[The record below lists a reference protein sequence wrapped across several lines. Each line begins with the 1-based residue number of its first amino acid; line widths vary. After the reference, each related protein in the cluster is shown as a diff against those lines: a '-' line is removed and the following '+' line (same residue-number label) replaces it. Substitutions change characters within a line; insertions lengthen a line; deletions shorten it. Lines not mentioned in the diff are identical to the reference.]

1 MNLITHNLR
10 RQAAQ
15 QFIDSVDAGNDV
27 YYVFIGKSAP
37 FQDENNPDQP
47 YDTVQQ
53 VHLDTY
59 SDMIAG
65 KLVTSNDVK
74 LMIPRYDWAANTV
87 YDIYAHDDTTLFNKQ
102 FYVLVTQGTN
112 HSVFKCISNNN
123 RNPSLVPP
131 DVYST
136 SPEDM
141 VYETTDG
148 YQWKYMYS
156 INDTVFRKFATS
168 NFIPVTPNAN
178 VSANAV
184 SGSLDH
190 IQVTYGG
197 SAYNSYGSGIIQ
209 VSAVNGNARVFQVEA
224 TKSANTDFFKNCAFK
239 LTSGTG
245 AGQQRLISEYVV
257 SGSLRSVVLDAP
269 FDILPDIYSSYEI
282 SPAVVVA
289 GDGSGFV
296 GRGLVNAASSN
307 SIYKI
312 EITNPGNNYTYTTT
326 TILANTGGVSN
337 SAVLK
342 PIKSPQNGHGYNVA
356 AELGARHLCIS
367 TTLNSDDVDNDD
379 RLLDTND
386 YRTIGLLK
394 NPLFANVNITF
405 TSETQAFVDGDI
417 VTQADSGASGEV
429 IVVGSSTIRLTNVS
443 GFFAAGNTSYN
454 KITSTG
460 GAEAEVVSVSMPT
473 TYIDQTYKLVI
484 DNPAGQFQ
492 QDEMI
497 VQGSNANGTLYFA
510 NSTIMRITNKQ
521 GTFNVSDDV
530 VGLVETVTGDTSGSS
545 VKVTDLAVGDLVT
558 GSGEVLYIE
567 NLKPI
572 RRYAQ
577 QSETLKLILQF

>member
-53 VHLDTY
+53 VHLDAY

-65 KLVTSNDVK
+65 KLVTSADAK
-74 LMIPRYDWAANTV
+74 LMIPRYDWTANTV
-87 YDIYAHDDTTLFNKQ
+87 YDIYAHDDATLLNKQ

-112 HSVFKCISNNN
+112 HSVFKCLSNNN

-168 NFIPVTPNAN
+168 KFIPVTPNAN

-197 SAYNSYGSGIIQ
+197 SSYNSYGSGIIQ
-209 VSAVNGNARVFQVEA
+209 VAAVNGNARVFQVEA

-257 SGSLRSVVLDAP
+257 SGSLRSIVVDTP
-269 FDILPDIYSSYEI
+269 FDILPDIYSTYEI
-282 SPAVVVA
+282 SPAVVIS

-307 SIYKI
+307 SIYKV
-312 EITNPGNNYTYTTT
+312 EITSPGNNYTYATT

-342 PIKSPQNGHGYNVA
+342 PIKSPQNGHGYDVA

-386 YRTIGLLK
+386 YRTIGLIK

-405 TSETQAFVDGDI
+405 TSETQAFVDGEI

-429 IVVGSSTIRLTNVS
+429 TVVGSSTIRLTNVT
-443 GFFAAGNTSYN
+443 GFFGAGNTSYN
-454 KITSTG
+454 KITSSG
-460 GAEAEVVSVSMPT
+460 GAEAEVVTVSMPT

-492 QDEMI
+492 QDEKV

-545 VKVTDLAVGDLVT
+545 VKITDVAVGDIVP